1 MDKRHRVIMRMYG
14 TRDLPAI
21 VRLWYKNPGEWV
33 AVGDFLCVVET
44 RKAAYDV
51 VSDGEG
57 FLTQLAP
64 VGTVVRV
71 GHLLAELTLE
81 PRERMASVVIPS
93 HPSE

>member
-1 MDKRHRVIMRMYG
+1 MSKSHRVIMRMYG

-21 VRLWYKNPGEWV
+21 VRMWYKRPGEWV
-33 AVGDFLCVVET
+33 SPGDQLCVVET

-51 VSDGEG
+51 ISDGEG

-71 GHLLAELTLE
+71 GYALAELTSE
-81 PRERMASVVIPS
+81 RRERGDSVVIPS
-93 HPSE
+93 QRSE